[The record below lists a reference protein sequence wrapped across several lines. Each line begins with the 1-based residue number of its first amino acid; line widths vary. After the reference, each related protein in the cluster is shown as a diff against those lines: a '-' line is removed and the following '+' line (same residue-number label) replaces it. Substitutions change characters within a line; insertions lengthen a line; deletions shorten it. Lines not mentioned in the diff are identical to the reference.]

1 MKLTLRVIAWLV
13 LSCTHVLGSIEIC
26 GATYVAYIIGFIGTV
41 ILYERFAVSYTHL
54 TLPTI
59 LLV

>member
-26 GATYVAYIIGFIGTV
+26 GQPM
-41 ILYERFAVSYTHL
+41 LL
-54 TLPTI
+54 TL
-59 LLV
+59 LVL